1 MQFQKCSLHILRNKE
16 LGRHSVIERSKIKAY
31 INTRNELKPISMVKQ
46 EPSKIAN
53 RVGAIAS
60 TVAQTYMAIVL
71 IEYSTLAFQ

>member
-1 MQFQKCSLHILRNKE
+1 MQFQKRSSHIFRHKE

-53 RVGAIAS
+53 RVGAIAC
-60 TVAQTYMAIVL
+60 TIAQTYMAIVL
-71 IEYSTLAFQ
+71 IEDATLAFQ